1 MCFCKMFYKIEVNRF
16 TIFYKNK
23 GSIGKEI

>member
-23 GSIGKEI
+23 ESFGKGV